1 MKITN
6 KKKFIVRILELITI
20 IATIIL
26 TIVSIKYAN
35 RIRGYKAFGGEYLV
49 PVLGLNIILVLESI
63 LEESEEKKAWTGKM
77 EKERCDNEKEVFNAR
92 VNEDEMIITIDEY
105 TTLRAAA
112 ENYEKARKEM
122 KAHIA
127 YLEKKLNEETE
138 EKSNILTELE
148 TVNKENRKLK
158 IGIINFVKGFGG

>member
-49 PVLGLNIILVLESI
+49 PVFGLIIVLVLESFF
-63 LEESEEKKAWTGKM
+63 
-77 EKERCDNEKEVFNAR
+77 D
-92 VNEDEMIITIDEY
+92 EDQ
-105 TTLRAAA
+105 
-112 ENYEKARKEM
+112 N
-122 KAHIA
+122 
-127 YLEKKLNEETE
+127 
-138 EKSNILTELE
+138 
-148 TVNKENRKLK
+148 
-158 IGIINFVKGFGG
+158 

>member
-49 PVLGLNIILVLESI
+49 PVIGLNIILVLESI
-63 LEESEEKKAWTGKM
+63 LEESEEKKG
-77 EKERCDNEKEVFNAR
+77 
-92 VNEDEMIITIDEY
+92 
-105 TTLRAAA
+105 
-112 ENYEKARKEM
+112 
-122 KAHIA
+122 
-127 YLEKKLNEETE
+127 
-138 EKSNILTELE
+138 
-148 TVNKENRKLK
+148 NRKNGK
-158 IGIINFVKGFGG
+158 RKMW

>member
-49 PVLGLNIILVLESI
+49 PVFGLIIVLVLETI
-63 LEESEEKKAWTGKM
+63 LEESENKK
-77 EKERCDNEKEVFNAR
+77 
-92 VNEDEMIITIDEY
+92 
-105 TTLRAAA
+105 
-112 ENYEKARKEM
+112 
-122 KAHIA
+122 H
-127 YLEKKLNEETE
+127 
-138 EKSNILTELE
+138 
-148 TVNKENRKLK
+148 ENRKSNK
-158 IGIINFVKGFGG
+158 RRN

>member
-49 PVLGLNIILVLESI
+49 PVFGLIIVLVLESF
-63 LEESEEKKAWTGKM
+63 LDK
-77 EKERCDNEKEVFNAR
+77 DQN
-92 VNEDEMIITIDEY
+92 
-105 TTLRAAA
+105 
-112 ENYEKARKEM
+112 
-122 KAHIA
+122 
-127 YLEKKLNEETE
+127 
-138 EKSNILTELE
+138 
-148 TVNKENRKLK
+148 
-158 IGIINFVKGFGG
+158 

>member
-49 PVLGLNIILVLESI
+49 PIFGLIIVLVLESF
-63 LEESEEKKAWTGKM
+63 L
-77 EKERCDNEKEVFNAR
+77 D
-92 VNEDEMIITIDEY
+92 EDQ
-105 TTLRAAA
+105 
-112 ENYEKARKEM
+112 N
-122 KAHIA
+122 
-127 YLEKKLNEETE
+127 
-138 EKSNILTELE
+138 
-148 TVNKENRKLK
+148 
-158 IGIINFVKGFGG
+158 